1 MKAMS
6 WKSSASWEVD
16 KKLMPSTVEMKELI
30 PAYEPLKLGHC
41 TITNRLIV
49 GTGKY
54 ENYEI
59 MRQAL
64 DRTDAQVVTV
74 AVRRERLVDADGR
87 SILDFID
94 TDR

>member
-1 MKAMS
+1 MKVMP

-16 KKLMPSTVEMKELI
+16 KKLMPSTVEIKELS
-30 PAYEPLKLGHC
+30 PTYEPLRLGRC

-64 DRTDAQVVTV
+64 DRADAQVVTV
-74 AVRRERLVDADGR
+74 AVRRE
-87 SILDFID
+87 
-94 TDR
+94 